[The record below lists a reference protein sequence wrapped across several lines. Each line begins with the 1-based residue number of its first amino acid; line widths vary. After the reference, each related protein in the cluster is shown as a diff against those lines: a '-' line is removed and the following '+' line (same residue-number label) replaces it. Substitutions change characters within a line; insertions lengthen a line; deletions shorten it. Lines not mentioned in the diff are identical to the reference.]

1 MARRSSRHS
10 SSTGPLTKRLAQPTL
25 PSGPIETDSG
35 SVELVPDRD
44 DPRALTV
51 MINGVPSSFIDLDDP
66 RNVGFEYMDIMCAI
80 LDHTRTGPLDVV
92 HLGAAGC
99 AMARSIDAT
108 RPGSRQ
114 IGIDID
120 ARLIDLARTWFDLP
134 RSPRLR
140 LRAGDARAQL
150 ATLATASAD
159 VVIRDVFAGDTTPA
173 HLLTVEFV
181 TDVLRVLRPGG
192 IYLINCA
199 DRPPLDG
206 ARAEIATL
214 RTALEEANA
223 AQAAQTAQATLEGS
237 GQRTQASQRTAGE
250 IAIVSEPALLK
261 SRRYG
266 NLVLVL
272 VAPSAAQDEPM
283 PADGVLGSASLARAL
298 RTLAVPA
305 QIMHTDSETAK
316 FAGQARALRDVAA
329 S

>member
-1 MARRSSRHS
+1 M
-10 SSTGPLTKRLAQPTL
+10 
-25 PSGPIETDSG
+25 
-35 SVELVPDRD
+35 VELVPDRD

-66 RNVGFEYMDIMCAI
+66 RNVGFEYMDIMCAV
-80 LDHTRTGPLDVV
+80 LDHTRTGALDVV

-173 HLLTVEFV
+173 HLLTQEFV
-181 TDVLRVLRPGG
+181 ADVLRVLRPGG
-192 IYLINCA
+192 IYLVNCA

-206 ARAEIATL
+206 ARAEVATL
-214 RTALEEANA
+214 RAALEA
-223 AQAAQTAQATLEGS
+223 ARPAAEDVTIP
-237 GQRTQASQRTAGE
+237 GE
-250 IAIVSEPALLK
+250 VGIISEPALLK

-272 VAPSAAQDEPM
+272 VAASSGTDAQQPG
-283 PADGVLGSASLARAL
+283 PDGVLGSAGLARAL

-305 QIMHTDSETAK
+305 QILHTKAENAK
-316 FAGQARALRDVAA
+316 FAGQARVLRDAVTP
-329 S
+329 

>member
-1 MARRSSRHS
+1 
-10 SSTGPLTKRLAQPTL
+10 
-25 PSGPIETDSG
+25 
-35 SVELVPDRD
+35 
-44 DPRALTV
+44 

-66 RNVGFEYMDIMCAI
+66 RNVGFEYMDIMCAV

-120 ARLIDLARTWFDLP
+120 ARLIELARTWFDLP

-140 LRAGDARAQL
+140 LRSGDARAQL
-150 ATLATASAD
+150 ATLPPASAD
-159 VVIRDVFAGDTTPA
+159 VVIRDVFAGDRTPA

-181 TDVLRVLRPGG
+181 TEVLRVLRPGG
-192 IYLINCA
+192 IYLVNCA

-206 ARAEIATL
+206 ARAEVATL
-214 RTALEEANA
+214 RAALDA
-223 AQAAQTAQATLEGS
+223 AHIESAGATDSEGDP
-237 GQRTQASQRTAGE
+237 GE
-250 IAIVSEPALLK
+250 VGIISEPALLK

-272 VAPSAAQDEPM
+272 IAPSPPESERDRSS
-283 PADGVLGSASLARAL
+283 DLLGSAGLARAL

-305 QIMHTDSETAK
+305 QILHTGAEVAK
-316 FAGQARALRDVAA
+316 FAGQARALQDHPAA
-329 S
+329 D

>member
-1 MARRSSRHS
+1 MARRTSRSS
-10 SSTGPLTKRLAQPTL
+10 SSTGPLTKRSTQPAL
-25 PSGPIETDSG
+25 PHGPIQTDSG

-66 RNVGFEYMDIMCAI
+66 RNVGFEYMDIMCAV

-140 LRAGDARAQL
+140 LRSGDARAQL
-150 ATLATASAD
+150 ATLATGSAD

-192 IYLINCA
+192 IYLVNCA

-206 ARAEIATL
+206 ARSEVATL
-214 RTALEEANA
+214 RAALEA
-223 AQAAQTAQATLEGS
+223 AGTTEHPARRTGAAAPG
-237 GQRTQASQRTAGE
+237 GGE
-250 IAIVSEPALLK
+250 VAVVSEPALLK

-266 NLVLVL
+266 NLVLVMI
-272 VAPSAAQDEPM
+272 APSSAGDAGDQPVG
-283 PADGVLGSASLARAL
+283 DGQLGSAGLARAL

-305 QIMHTDSETAK
+305 QILHTDAETAK
-316 FAGQARALRDVAA
+316 FAGQARVLRDVV
-329 S
+329 